1 MLGVKLPAGETLD
14 SEDQLDALLGR
25 WKNGRSTLV
34 QQGGALAIV
43 SADWKYIEPTK
54 GPAVQKLTGTET
66 GNSENGLSYQLKTD
80 IGERKDV
87 SAQYPQKVR
96 ELKALLDQLKAK

>member
-43 SADWKYIEPTK
+43 SADWKYIEPAK

-66 GNSENGLSYQLKTD
+66 RNSENGLFIS
-80 IGERKDV
+80 
-87 SAQYPQKVR
+87 
-96 ELKALLDQLKAK
+96 